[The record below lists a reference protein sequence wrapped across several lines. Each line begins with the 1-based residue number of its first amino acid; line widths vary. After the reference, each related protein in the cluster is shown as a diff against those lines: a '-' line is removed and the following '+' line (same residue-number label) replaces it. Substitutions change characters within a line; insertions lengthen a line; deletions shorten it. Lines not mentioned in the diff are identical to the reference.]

1 MTMDAAMV
9 DEYLSRIGATR
20 PRRADLDAL
29 RALQE
34 RHVLSVPFENLDY
47 HLDEDIHLD
56 ERVVQKIVRARRGG
70 GCYELNPS
78 FGFLLRT
85 LGYQVSIL
93 GAQVRR
99 PDGLGSPLGH
109 LVLRV
114 DLEESWLVDVGFR
127 KNSRLPL
134 RIASSDVQPD
144 PHGDYRLTRTDNGA
158 IDVSADGVPLYRVD
172 DRPVRLQ
179 DFRPTLWWFRTCP
192 DSPFLQDLFCS
203 MPTTD
208 GRVTLKGD
216 RLTRTSGGERFT
228 EVLPD
233 DDAIRAAYRKYF
245 GFELDELPT
254 APVAAPGSTGVQL
267 D

>member
-1 MTMDAAMV
+1 MDAAMV
-9 DEYLSRIGATR
+9 DEYLSRIGAAR
-20 PRRADLDAL
+20 PRRADLDGL
-29 RALQE
+29 RHLQE

-47 HLDEDIHLD
+47 HLGRDIMLD
-56 ERVVQKIVRARRGG
+56 ERVVDKIVRARRGG

-78 FGFLLRT
+78 FGFLLEA
-85 LGYQVSIL
+85 LGYRVSIL

-134 RIASSDVQPD
+134 RLDSGDVQPD
-144 PHGDYRLTRTDNGA
+144 PHGDYRLTRTPDGA
-158 IDVSADGVPLYRVD
+158 IDLSADGAPLYRVD
-172 DRPVRLQ
+172 DRPVRLP

-192 DSPFLQDLFCS
+192 DSPFLSDLFCS
-203 MPTTD
+203 LPTTD

-216 RLTRTSGGERFT
+216 RLTRTRGGERT
-228 EVLPD
+228 VEVLPD
-233 DDAIRAAYRKYF
+233 DEAVRAAYRKYF

-254 APVAAPGSTGVQL
+254 PPVVAPGSPGVQL

>member
-9 DEYLSRIGATR
+9 DEYLGRIGATR

-29 RALQE
+29 RELQE

-47 HLDEDIHLD
+47 HLDEDIFLD
-56 ERVVQKIVRARRGG
+56 ERVVQKIVRDRRGG

-78 FGFLLRT
+78 FGFLLT
-85 LGYQVSIL
+85 ALGYQVGIL

-114 DLEESWLVDVGFR
+114 DLEEPWLVDVGFR

-134 RIASSDVQPD
+134 RIASPDVQPD
-144 PHGDYRLTRTDNGA
+144 PHGDYRLTRTENGA
-158 IDVSADGVPLYRVD
+158 IDVSADGAPLYRVD

-203 MPTTD
+203 LPTTD

-216 RLTRTSGGERFT
+216 RLTRTSGGERST

-233 DDAIRAAYRKYF
+233 DDAIRAAYRKFF
-245 GFELDELPT
+245 GFELDTLPT
-254 APVAAPGSTGVQL
+254 APVVAPGSSGVQL